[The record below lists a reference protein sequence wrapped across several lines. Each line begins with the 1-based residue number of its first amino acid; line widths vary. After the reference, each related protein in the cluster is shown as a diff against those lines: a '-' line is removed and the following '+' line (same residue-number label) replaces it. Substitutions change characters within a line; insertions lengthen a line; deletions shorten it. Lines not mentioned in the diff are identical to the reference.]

1 MSEPVN
7 QEGLT
12 LTDLKNLLA
21 IVDYSASQGAFK
33 GWDTIKQVVAVR
45 DKLATFIASA
55 EPQQEEEGPQLQMQS
70 DEVTDAPVQNVVQ
83 DDQDE
88 EAPKKRT
95 RKRKNG

>member
-70 DEVTDAPVQNVVQ
+70 DEVDNTPVQQ
-83 DDQDE
+83 DVSQEE

-95 RKRKNG
+95 RKRKSD